1 MTRTVCNMF
10 HRLLAIA
17 LSASVAA
24 CANLQL
30 QELPSAA
37 ALATAPATWQ
47 APLPHNGQPTELA
60 NWWQQFRDPALSLLI
75 ESAQNNSVSV
85 AAAHARIEQSRATLA
100 GAQAAL
106 GPTLDALGSLS
117 RGQPDVSARSGISA
131 AASLQAQWEIDIF
144 GRNGAARDAALARLD
159 SASASWHDARVSVA
173 AEVAQQ
179 YTTLR
184 ACEAQLVQTRLDAQS
199 RQETARLTDLTA
211 RAGFQA
217 PSSAALTR
225 ASAAQGS
232 SLLTQQTAQ
241 CTTIVKALVA
251 MTGLDEPGLRGRL
264 ADNAG
269 LLPAPAF
276 INVSSVPAQAMAQR
290 PDLTAAARNVLASSA
305 DIASSKALL
314 QPRISL
320 GGSIGAGTFASGNL
334 TNSGATWNLGPV
346 SLTVPLFDGGRQRAN
361 IEAARARYDESVAVY
376 AATMRLAVREVE
388 EALITLQSTAARN
401 ADAQIASDGFAASY
415 IAAQARYRGGL
426 SNLFELEDARRSALQ
441 AQGALIELQ
450 RERVA
455 AWISLYRALGGG
467 WTNSP

>member
-1 MTRTVCNMF
+1 MKRTICNMA
-10 HRLLAIA
+10 HQLLAIA
-17 LSASVAA
+17 LAASLAA
-24 CANLQL
+24 CANLQ
-30 QELPSAA
+30 QQQPPPAA
-37 ALATAPATWQ
+37 ELATAPATWQ

-60 NWWQQFRDPALSLLI
+60 TWWQQFRDPTLSLLI
-75 ESAQNNSVSV
+75 ESAQNVNANV
-85 AAAHARIEQSRATLA
+85 ATASARIEQSRATLA

-106 GPTLDALGSLS
+106 GATVDATGSLS
-117 RGQPDVSARSGISA
+117 RGRPDVSARSGTSA
-131 AASLQAQWEIDIF
+131 AVAIQAQWEIDLF
-144 GRNGAARDAALARLD
+144 GRNGAARDAAWARLD
-159 SASASWHDARVSVA
+159 GASASWHDARVSVA

-179 YTTLR
+179 YVTLR
-184 ACEAQLVQTRLDAQS
+184 ACEAQLVQTRLDTQS

-241 CTTIVKALVA
+241 CATLIKALVA
-251 MTGLDEPGLRGRL
+251 LSGLTEPDLRSRL
-264 ADNAG
+264 ADKTG
-269 LLPAPAF
+269 QLPAPVS
-276 INVSSVPAQAMAQR
+276 INLSSVPAQALAQR
-290 PDLTAAARNVLASSA
+290 PDLAAAARNVVASSA
-305 DIASSKALL
+305 DIASSTALL

-320 GGSIGAGTFASGNL
+320 GGNIGAGSFSSGSL

-346 SLTVPLFDGGRQRAN
+346 SLTIPLFDGGRQQAN

-388 EALITLQSTAARN
+388 ESLITLQSTAARN
-401 ADAQIASDGFAASY
+401 TDAQTASDGFAASY

-467 WTNSP
+467 WTKP